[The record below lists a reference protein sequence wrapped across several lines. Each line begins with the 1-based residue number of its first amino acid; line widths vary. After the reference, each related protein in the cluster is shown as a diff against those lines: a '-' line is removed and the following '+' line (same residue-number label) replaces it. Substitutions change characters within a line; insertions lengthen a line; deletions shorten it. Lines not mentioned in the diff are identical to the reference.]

1 MPAPDSTAQTVPLTT
16 TKPARTPPPPAPDK
30 DYRGVVHDLSRNVM
44 TDWMNQ
50 LQEAARTGA
59 PSAYLMV
66 SGNCVEILRCFDI
79 LPVFPE
85 INALQLAIRKKA
97 LPYILKAEEIGY
109 ASDNCAYV
117 KADIGYTLSGGVG
130 GPGSGALTPIPSLIV
145 CNFVGCNVY
154 IKWFEH
160 CAAMLDVPLIMLDVP
175 FVRQDE
181 AVRPGDVKYVV
192 DQLHE
197 LIAACERLTGRKFDI
212 DRLREIVGYSARAE
226 AGWSRAKELCKSRPA
241 PFDCYFDSINMMG
254 PINALRGTKEA
265 AEFFDA
271 AVAHYEEMVAG
282 GIGATDEEHFR
293 IVVEGPPPYPYYRN
307 FRNLFDK
314 WKAVAV
320 QSTYSTVGGTWEFGF
335 RHDPRRPLESIAEQ
349 MLMHNLCN
357 RTMQERYRQIR
368 TYVEDWHA
376 DALVI
381 HSVKSCRLFSAGQ
394 GDMREYFTKELGV
407 PTLMVESDLEDPRY
421 YAEAQMKNRIDAFF
435 ESLQYK
441 RVREGA
447 LQAASETKEQSCDIQ
462 PAST

>member
-1 MPAPDSTAQTVPLTT
+1 MRTAVAQ
-16 TKPARTPPPPAPDK
+16 DK
-30 DYRGVVHDLSRNVM
+30 DYRGTVHRLSREVM
-44 TDWMNQ
+44 TEWMTQ
-50 LQEAARTGA
+50 LKEATGTDR
-59 PSAYLMV
+59 PSAYIMI

-85 INALQLAIRKKA
+85 INALQLAIRKNS
-97 LPYILKAEEIGY
+97 LPYIIKSEEIGY

-117 KADIGYTLSGGVG
+117 KADIGYTLCGGVG
-130 GPGSGALTPIPSLIV
+130 KDGNIPKPSLLV

-160 CAAMLDVPLIMLDVP
+160 CSEIMDVPMVMLDIP
-175 FVRQDE
+175 FLREESPSKEDLH
-181 AVRPGDVKYVV
+181 YVMT
-192 DQLHE
+192 QLGE
-197 LIAACERLTGRKFDI
+197 LITRCEELTGKKFDI
-212 DRLREIVGYSARAE
+212 DRLREILKYSARAE
-226 AGWSRAKELCKSRPA
+226 QGWTRAKELCKHRPA
-241 PFDCYFDSINMMG
+241 PYDAYFDSINMMG

-265 AEFFDA
+265 ADFFDR
-271 AVAHYEEMVAG
+271 AVEQYEKMVADG
-282 GIGATDEEHFR
+282 VGVLDDERFR
-293 IVVEGPPPYPYYRN
+293 TVVEGPPPYPYYRN
-307 FRNLFDK
+307 FRNLFEA
-314 WKAVAV
+314 WGAVAV

-335 RHDPRRPLESIAEQ
+335 RHDPDRPLESIAEQ
-349 MLMHNLCN
+349 MILHNLCN
-357 RTMQERYRQIR
+357 RSILDRYQQIK

-441 RVREGA
+441 RIRERRV
-447 LQAASETKEQSCDIQ
+447 S
-462 PAST
+462 